1 MEWIVIFLA
10 GVIGVL
16 SVLFK
21 GRSEGRE
28 QEKAKQA
35 SEVLDNVKEAKSVAD
50 SVASDDADSRR
61 QRMHD
66 KFSK

>member
-1 MEWIVIFLA
+1 MEWLAVLAA

-16 SVLFK
+16 ALLVK

-35 SEVLDNVKEAKSVAD
+35 NEVLDNVKTAKGVAD
-50 SVASDDADSRR
+50 SVASDDADARR
-61 QRMHD
+61 ERLREYT
-66 KFSK
+66 KR

>member
-1 MEWIVIFLA
+1 MEWLAVFIA

-16 SVLFK
+16 ALLFK

-35 SEVLDNVKEAKSVAD
+35 NEVLDNVKEAKSVAD
-50 SVASDDADSRR
+50 SVASDDANARR

>member
-1 MEWIVIFLA
+1 MEWVVIFVA

-35 SEVLDNVKEAKSVAD
+35 NEVLDNVKKAKEVAD
-50 SVASDDADSRR
+50 SVASDDADARR

>member
-1 MEWIVIFLA
+1 MELIIVFIA

-16 SVLFK
+16 SVLVK

-28 QEKAKQA
+28 QERSKQA
-35 SEVLDNVKEAKSVAD
+35 SEVLDDVKEAKNVAD

>member
-35 SEVLDNVKEAKSVAD
+35 SEVLDNVKKAKSVAD